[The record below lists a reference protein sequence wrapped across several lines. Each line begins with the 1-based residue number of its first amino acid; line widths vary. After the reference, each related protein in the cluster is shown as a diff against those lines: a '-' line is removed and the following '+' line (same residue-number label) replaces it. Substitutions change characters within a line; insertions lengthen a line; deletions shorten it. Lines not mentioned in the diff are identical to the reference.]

1 MKALKGGRHR
11 RPGVK
16 FTKILRMQILKAQ
29 KSNNGLT
36 VFFTLLEFAFIKA
49 VHKVLV
55 KSNPV
60 RNG

>member
-16 FTKILRMQILKAQ
+16 FTKILRMQIPKAQ
-29 KSNNGLT
+29 KSNGLT
-36 VFFTLLEFAFIKA
+36 VFFTLLEFAFIKT